1 MQPAT
6 SSNRSLRI
14 NGMDSDS
21 CIKKV
26 TDALRD
32 VKGVRIRSV
41 SLGTAKIDTDQA
53 GCDAACTAVSSRG
66 FETREVRSNQKNI
79 SDSLK
84 MNTGM
89 TSQTPASQA
98 AAKEAQK
105 GAPKKHEPQRRPG
118 CSNIERDGQPGE

>member
-1 MQPAT
+1 MQPA
-6 SSNRSLRI
+6 SSSIRLLRI

-32 VKGVRIRSV
+32 VQGVRIRSV
-41 SLGTAKIDTDQA
+41 RLGTANIDTDQA
-53 GCDAACTAVSSRG
+53 GCDAACTAVSARG
-66 FETREVRSNQKNI
+66 FETKEVKSSQKNI

-89 TSQTPASQA
+89 TSQTPSSQA

-105 GAPKKHEPQRRPG
+105 SASKKH
-118 CSNIERDGQPGE
+118 